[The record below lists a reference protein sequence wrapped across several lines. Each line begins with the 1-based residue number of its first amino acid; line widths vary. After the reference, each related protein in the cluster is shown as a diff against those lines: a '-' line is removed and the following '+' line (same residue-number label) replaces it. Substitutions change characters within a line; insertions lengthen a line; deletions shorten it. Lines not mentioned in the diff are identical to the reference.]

1 MISAGDW
8 WAMWWMGARAA
19 MPSDRGGQDWHS
31 NVGKVCAMACFPWL
45 LVKTVVEP
53 MVSKI
58 FHSSGMALFLKSEF
72 TSTFRVNSIQI
83 FVAWWVGL
91 HIISYLW
98 INWMDSLFL
107 HCVALNLI
115 VPCEGPILIW
125 NISSN
130 SRVSCHQVISLPSCS
145 CQYYVI
151 SMITLVSS
159 MYALLV
165 SNSCQHA

>member
-1 MISAGDW
+1 LISAGDW

-19 MPSDRGGQDWHS
+19 MPSDQGGGQDWHS

-53 MVSKI
+53 MVSKT
-58 FHSSGMALFLKSEF
+58 FCSGGNGFILKVIS
-72 TSTFRVNSIQI
+72 QI
-83 FVAWWVGL
+83 LLGSMQIIVVWWVGL

>member
-1 MISAGDW
+1 MSYVMNGSQSCYVL
-8 WAMWWMGARAA
+8 R
-19 MPSDRGGQDWHS
+19 SRRGPGLTLQCWKGLCDGLLS
-31 NVGKVCAMACFPWL
+31 MTI

-53 MVSKI
+53 MVSKT
-58 FHSSGMALFLKSEF
+58 FCSGGNGFILKVIS
-72 TSTFRVNSIQI
+72 QI
-83 FVAWWVGL
+83 LLGSMQIIVAWWVGL

>member
-1 MISAGDW
+1 MSYVMNGSQSCYVL
-8 WAMWWMGARAA
+8 R
-19 MPSDRGGQDWHS
+19 SRRGPGLTLQCWKGLCDGLLS
-31 NVGKVCAMACFPWL
+31 MTI

-83 FVAWWVGL
+83 IVAWWVGL

-165 SNSCQHA
+165 SNSLQHA